1 MLIKQF
7 VKFKK
12 NSIMKS
18 KMIKIAFVVAIA
30 FVSGINVFNAQKPEV
45 LSDIAMEKVEAL
57 AQTEN
62 PNSTIIGECWR
73 SYVVITECQVVCPM
87 CGTAWLPN
95 IRQPYSI
102 AQRVSGSCGECGN
115 TLWDSYN

>member
-1 MLIKQF
+1 MFINI
-7 VKFKK
+7 FKK
-12 NSIMKS
+12 SKKIKVMKR
-18 KMIKIAFVVAIA
+18 KFMKIAFVVAIA
-30 FVSGINVFNAQKPEV
+30 IVSGINVFNAQKPEV
-45 LSDIAMEKVEAL
+45 LSDIAMENVEAL

-115 TLWDSYN
+115 TLWDIYN